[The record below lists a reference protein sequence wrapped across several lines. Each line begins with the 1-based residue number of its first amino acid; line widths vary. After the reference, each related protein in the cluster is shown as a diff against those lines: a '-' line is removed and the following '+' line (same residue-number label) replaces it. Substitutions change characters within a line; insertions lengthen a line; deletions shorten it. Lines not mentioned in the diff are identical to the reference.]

1 MAADTYA
8 RILGAVGQAL
18 DLAEARSFAVRESEA
33 GLSLELVDGRG
44 ERHVYEL
51 SLADLVDLGNWTEA
65 NSALT
70 AHVMDFKARDEGV
83 LHRLLERRELVGA
96 R

>member
-1 MAADTYA
+1 MAADTFA

-18 DLAEARSFAVRESEA
+18 DLAEARSFVVRESGA

-51 SLADLVDLGNWTEA
+51 SLADLVDLVNWTET
-65 NSALT
+65 NSALS
-70 AHVMDFKARDEGV
+70 ARVMDIKDRDEGM

>member
-18 DLAEARSFAVRESEA
+18 DLAEAKSFAVRDSEA
-33 GLSLELVDGRG
+33 GLSLDLIDGRG
-44 ERHVYEL
+44 ERHVYDL
-51 SLADLVDLGNWTEA
+51 SLADLVDLVNWTEA
-65 NSALT
+65 NSAMSVQ
-70 AHVMDFKARDEGV
+70 VMDIKDRDEGM